1 MTTPLPEATVVHGLV
16 LAGGASR
23 RMGRDKAA
31 LAFDGQPQLARAHEL
46 LSRHLREVFVSVRA
60 DQQDDPLRSGFPQ
73 VVDRVPTDGS
83 EAGLAAPVSGP
94 IAGLLAAFDHAPGAA
109 WLVVACDL
117 PLLDDATIR
126 ILLTERDPAAMA
138 TAFLSASDGLPEP
151 LCTLWE
157 PRAAAALAAHVAG
170 GNQCPRK
177 FLLRA
182 TAPAPRLLPPRTTAL
197 ANINTP
203 EELAALIATP

>member
-1 MTTPLPEATVVHGLV
+1 MTTLPPEAAVVHGLV

-31 LAFDGQPQLARAHEL
+31 LAFDGQPQLSRAHEL

-73 VVDRVPTDGS
+73 VVDRVPAAGDTS
-83 EAGLAAPVSGP
+83 GLAGP

-117 PLLDDATIR
+117 PLLDDATIKT
-126 ILLTERDPAAMA
+126 LLSERDPAAMA

-151 LCTLWE
+151 LCALWE

-203 EELAALIATP
+203 EELAALLATP

>member
-1 MTTPLPEATVVHGLV
+1 MTTQPAEHATVVHGLV

-31 LAFDGQPQLARAHEL
+31 VAFDGQPQLARAHEL

-73 VVDRVPTDGS
+73 VVDRAPAEGGS
-83 EAGLAAPVSGP
+83 VGPAGP
-94 IAGLLAAFDHAPGAA
+94 IAGLLAAFDRAPGAA

-117 PLLDDATIR
+117 PLLDDATIKT
-126 ILLTERDPAAMA
+126 LLTERDPAAMA

-157 PRAAAALAAHVAG
+157 PRSAAALATHVAS
-170 GNQCPRK
+170 GNHCPRK

-182 TAPAPRLLPPRTTAL
+182 TAPAPHLLPARSTAL

-203 EELAALIATP
+203 EELAALLASP